1 MVGGNGTTAFILP
14 HGGALQ
20 TLAVPPG
27 ATNAFGIN
35 DNGNIVGQYAAG
47 ANMPGFYLPSASS
60 TSFATISA
68 AGD

>member
-1 MVGGNGTTAFILP
+1 M
-14 HGGALQ
+14 Q

-35 DNGNIVGQYAAG
+35 DNGNIVGQYPAG

-60 TSFATISA
+60 TSFATILQPVGANSTVVEPR
-68 AGD
+68 GSTTTG